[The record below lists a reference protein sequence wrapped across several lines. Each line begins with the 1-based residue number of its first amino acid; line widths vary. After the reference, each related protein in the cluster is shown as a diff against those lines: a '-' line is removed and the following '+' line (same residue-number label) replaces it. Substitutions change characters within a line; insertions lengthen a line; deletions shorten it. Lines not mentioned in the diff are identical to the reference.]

1 MYKKGIS
8 LEEKLM
14 MFFLVKIV
22 AITIYCCHM
31 VMAPNDFLV
40 HFVGFSMSIS

>member
-22 AITIYCCHM
+22 AFIYCCHM